1 MAGQFLTSEC
11 FQNLQPLLG
20 KQEMHAILPDR
31 IVVALKEANAD
42 DIVIIDLEG
51 RHSLFSYMIVASSK
65 SAKHSV
71 SLARVVSKLV
81 GPVTREGMESQNW
94 ISMDVGDGI
103 VHIFLPEV
111 RKYYDV
117 EGVWRYTE

>member
-1 MAGQFLTSEC
+1 
-11 FQNLQPLLG
+11 
-20 KQEMHAILPDR
+20 MHAILPDR